1 MDEEGFIPEDQFVP
15 ENEQESGHDDDML
28 ARLQEKVNAH
38 NMNYEASIAPTTFP
52 SGVWEGDPGDGTDF
66 IPVVDLPIED
76 QGAVPTY
83 DMFDQPT
90 VAWSKWPLLL
100 LYEETPA
107 LNAEATY
114 DLLNIIKAMVC

>member
-90 VAWSKWPLLL
+90 VPGPMASTPV
-100 LYEETPA
+100 YEETPA

-114 DLLNIIKAMVC
+114 DLLIL